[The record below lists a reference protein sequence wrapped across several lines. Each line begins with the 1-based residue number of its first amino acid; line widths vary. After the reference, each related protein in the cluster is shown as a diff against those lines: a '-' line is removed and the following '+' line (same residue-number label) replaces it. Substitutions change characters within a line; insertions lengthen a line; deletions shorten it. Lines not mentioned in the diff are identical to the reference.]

1 MDVKTRSDTAPPLP
15 TRRRMPL
22 AASVVASV
30 CATAFVAVTALVAA
44 AISDCGFA
52 GGRCESGSTSASG
65 PLIVALL
72 AAATAWAATA
82 WVAQARVRTTSIG
95 LLYAVGCGGPL
106 AAAALGVGVL
116 VASAS

>member
-30 CATAFVAVTALVAA
+30 CATAFVAVTALVASA
-44 AISDCGFA
+44 SGCGFA